1 MRTTILTIKSIFMMA
16 MMAAGSALQVS
27 GVPAASFSGDVVIYG
42 GTSAAVISAI
52 RAAKSGKKVYLVSP
66 DLNLGAMS
74 TSGLGMT
81 DSGKTA
87 VIGGLSREFYKR
99 VYAEYKNDAN
109 WFAEKRS
116 EFSGIGQGTKAIHED
131 DKTMW
136 IFEPRIATNIYNYW
150 LAEYP
155 NIIVHRG
162 EFLDRENGVEKQG
175 KMIKSITTLGGKKYS
190 AKMFIDATFEGDLM
204 ASAGCSY
211 TVGRESN
218 EKYGE
223 DYNGFRNTLRQNG
236 HYFTVKVDPY
246 KIKGDKSSGL
256 LKYISPEK
264 PLKNG
269 EADKKIQAY
278 NYRLCFT
285 DFAPNKVELPKP
297 ENYNAADYE
306 LCGRWFEANPDAFP
320 LIISKMPNHK
330 TDINNKLAFSTD
342 FIGCNYNYPEA
353 SYEERAKIAKAHK
366 DYTLGLFYFW
376 KTDPRTPEAFR
387 ERIKSLGLPK
397 DEFQFSGNW
406 PFYMYIREARRLVGD
421 YVMTQHDCQ
430 NTKATPESI
439 GMGSYTLDSH
449 NTSRYVDEYG
459 FVQNEGD
466 VQASLRE
473 SGPYKIAYGAIIPKR
488 EECQNLFV
496 VCAVSASHIAYGSIR
511 MEPVFMLLGHSAAA
525 AAVQCIDSDCAVQDI
540 NYKTLAKTLRA
551 EGQVLSMS
559 AAALRKS
566 AK

>member
-1 MRTTILTIKSIFMMA
+1 MYTGQKVWGFDIGKGSLGEAVRVGNEFKHVLSMEIDEDFAEIKTAAEVRRAWRTR
-16 MMAAGSALQVS
+16 AAHKAREVWLEKCLADAGIEVLGRRKV
-27 GVPAASFSGDVVIYG
+27 DVVDGAWRLVSRGDERLEREFPAYG
-42 GTSAAVISAI
+42 ENVCYNSIALRCKLLLGEKLESWQVFKALNSAI
-52 RAAKSGKKVYLVSP
+52 QNRGYDAQIPWGNEDGKSAEANRAGRADAAK
-66 DLNLGAMS
+66 
-74 TSGLGMT
+74 
-81 DSGKTA
+81 
-87 VIGGLSREFYKR
+87 
-99 VYAEYKNDAN
+99 KN
-109 WFAEKRS
+109 
-116 EFSGIGQGTKAIHED
+116 
-131 DKTMW
+131 
-136 IFEPRIATNIYNYW
+136 
-150 LAEYP
+150 
-155 NIIVHRG
+155 
-162 EFLDRENGVEKQG
+162 
-175 KMIKSITTLGGKKYS
+175 
-190 AKMFIDATFEGDLM
+190 
-204 ASAGCSY
+204 
-211 TVGRESN
+211 
-218 EKYGE
+218 GE

-376 KTDPRTPEAFR
+376 KTDPRTPAAFS

-466 VQASLRE
+466 VQVSLRE